1 MKQIML
7 CCSFLVLLRGNS
19 VAQGQENRPTFEVA
33 SVKPAILHPGDPP
46 GRDCT
51 GGPGT
56 SDPAYL
62 KCSCSPLAAVVA
74 RAYNINFTDLRG
86 PDWVFWTQNCYDINA
101 KVPPGTSKEQ
111 FQLMLQNLLS
121 DRFHLS
127 VHRETKILPSYALSL
142 GRAGP
147 KFRAHPS
154 TPPSEGSSPDPR
166 NSGSLPTV
174 GQRGSLIWVGT
185 NLRLTA
191 NDSDMKS
198 VARLLMRVMQ
208 APVVDETGLDGRYD
222 FVLNFAAPEFIT
234 GGHSNSRKD
243 EEALPQIFTALQE
256 ELGLNLTMKKV
267 PRDLLVVDRAQGA
280 HRELSYFPGAKYP
293 RVAPNGT
300 CPASDNP
307 ITPPMSAGNWRVIV
321 SW

>member
-7 CCSFLVLLRGNS
+7 CCCFLVLLPGNS

-33 SVKPAILHPGDPP
+33 SVRPAILHPGDPP

-86 PDWVFWTQNCYDINA
+86 PDWAFWTLNCYDITA
-101 KVPPGTSKEQ
+101 KVPIGTSKEQ
-111 FQLMLQNLLS
+111 FQLMLQNLLG
-121 DRFHLS
+121 DRFQLVAH
-127 VHRETKILPSYALSL
+127 HETQILPAYALSL
-142 GRAGP
+142 GKAGP
-147 KFRAHPS
+147 KFRAHPT
-154 TPPSEGSSPDPR
+154 TPPSDASSPDPR
-166 NSGSLPTV
+166 NSGSLPTG
-174 GQRGSLIWVGT
+174 GQRGSLLWVGT

-198 VARLLMRVMQ
+198 VARLLMQVVQ

-222 FVLNFAAPEFIT
+222 FVLNFAAPEFMT
-234 GGHSNSRKD
+234 GGQSNSKKN
-243 EEALPQIFTALQE
+243 EEELPQILTALQE
-256 ELGLNLTMKKV
+256 ELGLKLTMKKV
-267 PRDLLVVDRAQGA
+267 PRELLVVDRANKVPT
-280 HRELSYFPGAKYP
+280 E
-293 RVAPNGT
+293 N
-300 CPASDNP
+300 
-307 ITPPMSAGNWRVIV
+307 
-321 SW
+321 